1 MILRLLILLL
11 IASFILRTV
20 RNLLFQSY
28 LWQIKEYRLDRIFS
42 FLRTSQGR
50 KMIFS
55 PLSLIKWILIIVGL
69 SVVVYAYVVF
79 GSIENYG
86 LIILFLYLSFWC
98 LWVLEGIKAVWI
110 LAARG
115 WKLPIFTLKIGLIL
129 ITVSVIIF
137 GWFYIE
143 DLGFFLTY
151 GPVLDKLLTPTVF
164 IIVIVFNLISWLIKK
179 LIIFLAKRK
188 IGMMKGLTVIGITG
202 SYGKTSTKEFLYTIL
217 SEKFKVIKTEGYN
230 NTEIAVAMTILKKL
244 KSLHEIF
251 IVEMGAYKMGEIKS
265 ICNIVSPQIGII
277 TGINQQHVELFG
289 SIENTIEA
297 KFELIAGLKKQGQ
310 VIFNLNNKYTQR
322 MYKRAKIERKD
333 LNCFGYDENISYS
346 VKNVTKDAIIFELIY
361 KNNKIKCQSNL
372 FGRQNI
378 ENVVASCFAAL
389 QLGFTLQEIATAVSK
404 LKPPVHTMRLFYNK
418 DKNPLVDD
426 TFNSNPDGVLAA
438 LEYLS
443 LYKQSKYLVM
453 TPLIELGKESK
464 NIHELIG
471 EKAAIVCDR
480 VYLTNP
486 NYYNSFASGW
496 KKRRL
501 ESEIGFINNS
511 KLPDNGVVLFEGKEA
526 GKILE
531 KYV

>member
-11 IASFILRTV
+11 IGSFILRTV

-55 PLSLIKWILIIVGL
+55 PLSLIKWILITVGL

-98 LWVLEGIKAVWI
+98 LWVLEGIKAVLI
-110 LAARG
+110 LATRG
-115 WKLPIFTLKIGLIL
+115 WKLPTFTLKIGLIL

-151 GPVLDKLLTPTVF
+151 GPILDKLLTPTVF
-164 IIVIVFNLISWLIKK
+164 TIVIVFNLISWLIKK

-230 NTEIAVAMTILKKL
+230 NTEIAVAMAILKKL

-251 IVEMGAYKMGEIKS
+251 IVEMGAYKMGEIKA

-277 TGINQQHVELFG
+277 TGINKQHVELFG
-289 SIENTIEA
+289 SI
-297 KFELIAGLKKQGQ
+297 
-310 VIFNLNNKYTQR
+310 
-322 MYKRAKIERKD
+322 
-333 LNCFGYDENISYS
+333 
-346 VKNVTKDAIIFELIY
+346 
-361 KNNKIKCQSNL
+361 
-372 FGRQNI
+372 
-378 ENVVASCFAAL
+378 
-389 QLGFTLQEIATAVSK
+389 
-404 LKPPVHTMRLFYNK
+404 
-418 DKNPLVDD
+418 
-426 TFNSNPDGVLAA
+426 
-438 LEYLS
+438 
-443 LYKQSKYLVM
+443 
-453 TPLIELGKESK
+453 
-464 NIHELIG
+464 
-471 EKAAIVCDR
+471 
-480 VYLTNP
+480 
-486 NYYNSFASGW
+486 
-496 KKRRL
+496 
-501 ESEIGFINNS
+501 
-511 KLPDNGVVLFEGKEA
+511 
-526 GKILE
+526 
-531 KYV
+531 